1 MGISLQAPSGC
12 ARSADAIVDIAL
24 KSGCPNAIAQRV
36 RTCIMHSGRYDCRIA
51 AGAAFYLVTHVEMF
65 EVFGGSVKITDR
77 KAA

>member
-1 MGISLQAPSGC
+1 
-12 ARSADAIVDIAL
+12 
-24 KSGCPNAIAQRV
+24 
-36 RTCIMHSGRYDCRIA
+36 MHSGRYDCRIA